1 MGAETLLCAGPDV
14 GGWTWAGA
22 GGGNGGAG
30 GICGTEGN
38 FGVGGNFGCQAG
50 MGFGREG
57 WSALEPYE
65 LADPPPDEL
74 SGLPVMPS
82 ELSS

>member
-1 MGAETLLCAGPDV
+1 
-14 GGWTWAGA
+14 
-22 GGGNGGAG
+22 
-30 GICGTEGN
+30 
-38 FGVGGNFGCQAG
+38 

-74 SGLPVMPS
+74 AGLPVMPS
-82 ELSS
+82 ELPS